1 MLQGMVPRRPP
12 CDYIPGRRQTV
23 SILAKSYS
31 RCQARRVK
39 MKPAVVLLSGGVDS
53 ATTLAIARNQGF
65 LPYALS
71 FAYGQRHSRELESAT
86 RVAAALGAKEPPIIY
101 ELMDLYPQGRAGR
114 PSVLY
119 VPVRRERDLPREFG
133 GSEPPGAP
141 EEK

>member
-1 MLQGMVPRRPP
+1 
-12 CDYIPGRRQTV
+12 
-23 SILAKSYS
+23 
-31 RCQARRVK
+31 
-39 MKPAVVLLSGGVDS
+39 MKPSVVLLSGGVDS
-53 ATTLAIARNQGF
+53 ATTLAIAGYQGF

-119 VPVRRERDLPREFG
+119 VPVRRGRDLPREFG

>member
-1 MLQGMVPRRPP
+1 
-12 CDYIPGRRQTV
+12 
-23 SILAKSYS
+23 
-31 RCQARRVK
+31 
-39 MKPAVVLLSGGVDS
+39 MKPAVVLLSGGVDL

-114 PSVLY
+114 PSVVY
-119 VPVRRERDLPREFG
+119 VPIRRERDARDFG
-133 GSEPPGAP
+133 GSEPPRAP

>member
-1 MLQGMVPRRPP
+1 
-12 CDYIPGRRQTV
+12 
-23 SILAKSYS
+23 
-31 RCQARRVK
+31 

-53 ATTLAIARNQGF
+53 ATTLAIARNQGV
-65 LPYALS
+65 LPYAS